1 MIMRFFSWL
10 LSLFL
15 LIGSAACS
23 PNAAVDD
30 FARVEKGQFIV
41 DGNPYYFVGANFWYG
56 ALLASEGEGGDSAR
70 LKRELDNLEELGVT
84 NLRILVGGEGE
95 GGVPVKFEPLLQPS
109 PGVYNDT
116 LLRGLDRLMVM
127 LGKRKMKAV
136 LYLNNSWEWS
146 GGFIK
151 YLEWAG
157 AGKAPLPTLAGW
169 DAFSKYVSQYHK
181 NDSCRV
187 MFENHV
193 RFIVSRR
200 NSISG
205 LPYKDDPAIFSWQIA
220 NEPRPFGKDNKEAF
234 AGWIGGVARLI
245 KSLDPNHMVST
256 GSEGVIGCEGDI
268 ELYEQIHAFPK
279 VDYLNIHIWPHT
291 WRWVP
296 REDVKGN
303 VATAIAK
310 ANEYIDLHLEVAK
323 RLGKPLVIEE
333 FGYPREDFSVS
344 KSGAITGRDLFYK
357 AIISRVAEGKKSG
370 SLMAGCNF
378 WAWGGEAVTGARE
391 AIQVPGTS
399 TEWFWKRGDAFTGDP
414 AHEPQGLYSVFAGDK
429 TTCAAISVN
438 NHNINKIQNTNF

>member
-1 MIMRFFSWL
+1 MRIKYFFRL
-10 LSLFL
+10 LSLIL
-15 LIGSAACS
+15 MLGSAACS
-23 PNAAVDD
+23 RNAATGD
-30 FARVEKGQFIV
+30 FARVENGRFIV
-41 DGNPYYFVGANFWYG
+41 EGRPYYFVGANFWYG
-56 ALLASEGEGGDSAR
+56 AILASEGEGGDTLR
-70 LKRELDNLEELGVT
+70 LKRELDRLEKMGVT

-95 GGVPVKFEPLLQPS
+95 
-109 PGVYNDT
+109 
-116 LLRGLDRLMVM
+116 
-127 LGKRKMKAV
+127 
-136 LYLNNSWEWS
+136 

-169 DAFSKYVSQYHK
+169 DPFSRYVSQYVQ

-193 RFIVSRR
+193 RFIVSRT
-200 NSISG
+200 NSVSG
-205 LPYKDDPAIFSWQIA
+205 LPYIDDPAIFSWQIA
-220 NEPRPFGKDNKEAF
+220 NEPRPFGKDNREAF
-234 AGWIGGVARLI
+234 AKWIGGVAKLI

-256 GSEGVIGCEGDI
+256 GSEGLIGCEGDI
-268 ELYEQIHAFPK
+268 QLYEQIHAFPEI
-279 VDYLNIHIWPHT
+279 DYLNIHIWPHT

-296 REDVKGN
+296 REDVRGN

-323 RLGKPLVIEE
+323 RLGKPLVVEE
-333 FGYPREDFSVS
+333 FGYPREEFSIL
-344 KSGAITGRDLFYK
+344 KSSAVTGRDLFYK
-357 AIISRVAEGKKSG
+357 AIISRVAEGKESG

-391 AIQVPGTS
+391 AILVPGTS